1 VEITD
6 EVLVAM
12 RRLIRATD
20 LYSKHLSKTLGLTAP
35 QLMVLQYVQKHGAV
49 TIGDLARA
57 ISLSQATVT
66 TIVTRLENRDY
77 LRREKSHRDR
87 RKVHVA
93 LTAAGRKIIADAPA
107 PLQEKLVR
115 ELTLL
120 EPWEQ
125 SMILSSLQRV
135 ARMMDAEDIDASPV
149 LDVGDLGRGTG
160 RGDAG
165 KTGGKL

>member
-1 VEITD
+1 
-6 EVLVAM
+6 A
-12 RRLIRATD
+12 
-20 LYSKHLSKTLGLTAP
+20 LYSPHLSKTLGLTAP
-35 QLMVLQYVQKHGAV
+35 QLTASQSVQTHGAV

-57 ISLSQATVT
+57 TSLSQATVT
-66 TIVTRLENRDY
+66 TIVTRLERRAH
-77 LRREKSHRDR
+77 LRRENSHPDR
-87 RKVHVA
+87 RTVHVA
-93 LTAAGRKIIADAPA
+93 LPAAGRQALAGAPA
-107 PLQEKLVR
+107 PLQEELVR